1 MWYAVTSKPLAAALA
16 GVLSASVA
24 VSTGCGVGSVPQV
37 VGSTSVVLHLP
48 VVRKPTPK
56 VTLQEVPVSMHQL
69 VVLPSRYR
77 LSERGA
83 LEYLAHTLHI
93 QLQFSGPDYAMIGEH
108 LPYDRQVPA
117 MHLLLQIANIP
128 YIHGSFALIGD
139 KFLLVHNTPLTAQKS
154 GKSAARG

>member
-37 VGSTSVVLHLP
+37 VGSTSVELHLP

-56 VTLQEVPVSMHQL
+56 VIFQEVPVSIHQL

-83 LEYLAHTLHI
+83 LEYLAHKVHI
-93 QLQFSGPDYAMIGEH
+93 QLRFTGPNYAMIGEH
-108 LPYDRQVPA
+108 IPYGRMVPA
-117 MHLLLQIANIP
+117 ITLLKQIGNIP
-128 YIHGSFALIGD
+128 YIHGSLALMGG
-139 KFLLVHNTPLTAQKS
+139 KTLVVHNALLEE
-154 GKSAARG
+154 